1 MLVSNEYKSILSCF
15 VKEDVL
21 AVSKLSD
28 IDLNNTTN
36 HKDMGDIYLGGCAMR
51 YLEQNPIIVTGT
63 APDTQT
69 VKWSDMKT
77 GSDPD
82 AYIEGTNLIG
92 EIVINGSKKYYRLDL
107 SRQLEQGHQ
116 PSVTL
121 NKRNHT
127 ITLTYGSWCMLF

>member
-1 MLVSNEYKSILSCF
+1 MAGHACYSFDS
-15 VKEDVL
+15 
-21 AVSKLSD
+21 
-28 IDLNNTTN
+28 
-36 HKDMGDIYLGGCAMR
+36 
-51 YLEQNPIIVTGT
+51 VTGT

-116 PSVTL
+116 PSVTVIKHIPFETAEDEEQDIL
-121 NKRNHT
+121 S
-127 ITLTYGSWCMLF
+127 TLKEDTQKYKNIYTHFLFVPL